1 MKLSGTCIILLP
13 TAVNAFSFAPN
24 AQARRATTTTIL
36 HGAASSDSDIVSRR
50 SVMAT
55 IFLSTLAASN
65 ANALDMDAFMNA
77 ELANDLKNCDPK
89 RDPKCVPKLSDDEA
103 LCKYGQSGK
112 ARGEACTKVKA
123 GGKELPSAAPQGK
136 SLGGAYAM

>member
-1 MKLSGTCIILLP
+1 M
-13 TAVNAFSFAPN
+13 NAFAPN
-24 AQARRATTTTIL
+24 AQAGRATTTIL

-112 ARGEACTKVKA
+112 ARAEACTKVKS

>member
-1 MKLSGTCIILLP
+1 MKLSTCIILLP
-13 TAVNAFSFAPN
+13 TAVNAFAPN
-24 AQARRATTTTIL
+24 AQAGRVTTTIL
-36 HGAASSDSDIVSRR
+36 RGAASSDSDSIVSRR

-55 IFLSTLAASN
+55 IFLSTLAASS

-89 RDPKCVPKLSDDEA
+89 RDPKCVPKLSEDEA
-103 LCKYGQSGK
+103 LCKYGQGGK
-112 ARGEACTKVKA
+112 ARAAACTKVKSE
-123 GGKELPSAAPQGK
+123 GKELPSASPQGK